1 MASDKSDDIEAAL
14 AAAYASEPKDSPQR
28 SAVSRRRAAEHRA
41 SEPMDGRQLRYIGR
55 TLQLNTRLKPE
66 VREALDAAVQEYGA
80 PIAYIVEHGI
90 MLWIAAQER
99 KRRQ

>member
-1 MASDKSDDIEAAL
+1 MASDDPEDIEQAL
-14 AAAYASEPKDSPQR
+14 ARAHQDEPSGRPAR
-28 SAVSRRRAAEHRA
+28 NSANRRRAAEHRA
-41 SEPMDGRQLRYIGR
+41 AEPMDGRQLRYIGR

-66 VREALDAAVQEYGA
+66 IREALDDAVKEYGA